1 MLKKF
6 SRNRIVRLLSGRLS
20 HSRIQIS
27 IMLAM
32 TSFSVVIASAILIRF
47 GMTTMAWRL
56 LLAGLIGYVVFLC
69 LLRIW
74 IWLCSE
80 RHNKLIDDDGNT
92 SLGDVYDVSDGIL
105 SIDIP
110 SGSVGGS
117 EGFSFG
123 GGGDFAGAGAGGDL
137 DAPNVPMP
145 VVAFSS
151 AGSPPSSGGLGLSDG
166 AGGIGSGF
174 DLGDVDLDDG
184 LALLAVALVAVLVL
198 GALIYVIFIAPTLF
212 AELLIDSAVVGGL
225 YKHVGSAE
233 RTYWLKTAL
242 RKTAIP
248 AAIVLL
254 LLTIAGAVMQAAVP
268 EAITAGDFFRAVL

>member
-1 MLKKF
+1 MLKRF
-6 SRNRIVRLLSGRLS
+6 SRSRIVRLLSGRLS

-56 LLAGLIGYVVFLC
+56 LLAGFIGYVVFLC

-74 IWLCSE
+74 IWLCRE
-80 RHNKLIDDDGNT
+80 RHERSLGVDDP
-92 SLGDVYDVSDGIL
+92 SFGDVYNVGDGIL
-105 SIDIP
+105 NIDIP
-110 SGSVGGS
+110 SGSGGGA

-123 GGGDFAGAGAGGDL
+123 GGGDFAGAGAGGDFE
-137 DAPNVPMP
+137 APNVPMP
-145 VVAFSS
+145 VAAFSS
-151 AGSPPSSGGLGLSDG
+151 AGSPPSSGGLGLSDV
-166 AGGIGSGF
+166 AGGSGF

-184 LALLAVALVAVLVL
+184 LALLVVALVAILVL
-198 GALIYVIFIAPTLF
+198 GALVYVIFIAPTLF

-225 YKHVGSAE
+225 YKHVDSAE
-233 RTYWLKTAL
+233 RSYWLKTAL

-248 AAIVLL
+248 AVIVLI

>member
-1 MLKKF
+1 
-6 SRNRIVRLLSGRLS
+6 
-20 HSRIQIS
+20 
-27 IMLAM
+27 MLAM
-32 TSFSVVIASAILIRF
+32 TSFSVVVASAILIRF

-56 LLAGLIGYVVFLC
+56 LLAGFIGYVVFLC

-80 RHNKLIDDDGNT
+80 RHKELLGDER
-92 SLGDVYDVSDGIL
+92 SYGDVYDGVL
-105 SIDIP
+105 SIDLP
-110 SGSVGGS
+110 SGSGGGA

-123 GGGDFAGAGAGGDL
+123 GGGDFAGAGAGGDF

-151 AGSPPSSGGLGLSDG
+151 AGNPPSSGGAGLSDG
-166 AGGIGSGF
+166 ASGIGSGF

-184 LALLAVALVAVLVL
+184 LALLVVALVAVLVL
-198 GALIYVIFIAPTLF
+198 GALVYVIFIAPTLF

-225 YKHVGSAE
+225 YKHVNSAE
-233 RTYWLKTAL
+233 RSYWLKTAL

-248 AAIVLL
+248 AAIVLI

-268 EAITAGDFFRAVL
+268 EAITAGDFFHAVL